1 MAQEIASAI
10 PEPEQ
15 NLQDKEKASGLGEMA
30 YLDFCY
36 AIKRFTFNGNVLN
49 DEVFQRICPE
59 LGLNWEDV
67 INEGDMTPQF
77 LNWRNKHLHSDG
89 TWDVETMLS
98 LGFLLCA
105 HPSRQDQREEFWQLV
120 NPELNDGVHIDR
132 VLAFLTIFVQLS
144 LDMRYTI
151 EVLSG
156 DCDQQVCDYIKL
168 VDQDTPREDVA
179 AHLLGFPS
187 AEQLKS
193 EFTGDLNKEELF
205 DLVQFEN
212 CMSTLGIRL
221 RLLDSSEQTH
231 HSLIEEGL

>member
-1 MAQEIASAI
+1 MNKIAGLCKVLSFRKKFKRSASQKLTSNVVGKSAAEVMAQEIASAI

-67 INEGDMTPQF
+67 INEADMTPQF

-105 HPSRQDQREEFWQLV
+105 HPSR
-120 NPELNDGVHIDR
+120 
-132 VLAFLTIFVQLS
+132 
-144 LDMRYTI
+144 
-151 EVLSG
+151 
-156 DCDQQVCDYIKL
+156 
-168 VDQDTPREDVA
+168 
-179 AHLLGFPS
+179 
-187 AEQLKS
+187 
-193 EFTGDLNKEELF
+193 
-205 DLVQFEN
+205 
-212 CMSTLGIRL
+212 
-221 RLLDSSEQTH
+221 
-231 HSLIEEGL
+231 